1 MNQTNTQPP
10 KLDKKK
16 TISDKTLRIGFIVLL
31 SGTCGFAGSMLAN
44 TMHESQGINIQ
55 QNNSEFKGKIET
67 IDVSNVVKQCLP
79 TVVEIRTE
87 TATSGNNP
95 FQQYVSQGAGSG
107 VIISENG
114 YIVTNHHVI
123 DQATSIQVIT
133 TNGKTYKGTLIGSDA
148 QTDLAIVKIE
158 ASELPFATVGN
169 STKIEV
175 GDTAIAIGNPLG
187 SLGGTVTTGIIS
199 ALNRE
204 ITIEGE
210 TMTLL
215 QTDAAINPGNSG
227 GGLFDQSGNLIGIV
241 NAKQSAAGI
250 EGLGFAIPISDALP
264 ILDDL
269 AQHGHVT
276 NRPALNLSLADYT
289 ANDFFDVKS
298 GVYIVQIVPGGAA
311 DEAGLKQSDRIVTF
325 DGEDITA
332 SSEVKDIIRK
342 HNVGDTLDIVIER
355 NGKQIEKTVTLKEA
369 GL

>member
-1 MNQTNTQPP
+1 MNQTNVQPP
-10 KLDKKK
+10 KIKKK
-16 TISDKTLRIGFIVLL
+16 KQLSNKVICIGIVILL
-31 SGTCGFAGSMLAN
+31 SGSCGFAGSLLAN
-44 TMHESQGINIQ
+44 HMTKSQGINIQ
-55 QNNSEFKGKIET
+55 QYTGDFKGKIET
-67 IDVSNVVKQCLP
+67 IDVSDVVKLCLP

-107 VIISENG
+107 VIVSDNG

-123 DQATSIQVIT
+123 DQATSIEVIT
-133 TNGKTYKGTLIGSDA
+133 TNGKTYEGTAIGSDA

-158 ASELPFATVGN
+158 EKDLPYATVGD
-169 STKIEV
+169 STKLEV

-264 ILDDL
+264 VLDDL
-269 AQHGHVT
+269 AKHGHVT
-276 NRPALNLSLADYT
+276 NRPALNLSLSDYT
-289 ANDFFDVKS
+289 ANDFFDLKS

-311 DEAGLKQSDRIVTF
+311 DKAGLQQSDRIVSF
-325 DGEDITA
+325 DGVDITA
-332 SSEVKDIIRK
+332 SSEVKEIIRK
-342 HNVGDTLDIVIER
+342 HNVGDRLEIVVER
-355 NGKQIEKTVTLKEA
+355 NGKEIKKTVTLNEA
-369 GL
+369 NF